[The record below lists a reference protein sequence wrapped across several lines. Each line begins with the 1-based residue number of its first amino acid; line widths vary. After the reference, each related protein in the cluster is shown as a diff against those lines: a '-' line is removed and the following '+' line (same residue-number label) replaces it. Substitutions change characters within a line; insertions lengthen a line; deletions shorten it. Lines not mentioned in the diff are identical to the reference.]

1 MATDSR
7 TAPAAVAGPAATA
20 PAALSRSLA
29 PDAGTGLRCETR
41 RITRALF
48 DLTDRVAIVTGAAS
62 GLGEAIACGL
72 ATFGADVVL
81 VDINEAGLQPV
92 AAYVHQA
99 GRRALAVR
107 CDVSRADQVV
117 AMVQR
122 AVEAFGR
129 IDILVNN
136 AGIGRRAPAAE
147 MTETQW
153 DEVLAVDL
161 KGAFLCAQ
169 AVGRIMI
176 RQGGGRIIN
185 IASIAA
191 QVGVTTGN
199 ANYAAAKGGLV
210 ALTRTLAVEWARHG
224 ILVNAI
230 APTHFRTP
238 LIERSLQHAE
248 IRAYFLRNIPL
259 GRLGEPHEIVGPVV
273 FLASDA
279 ASMVTGITLNVD
291 GGHVAQ

>member
-1 MATDSR
+1 MDR
-7 TAPAAVAGPAATA
+7 G
-20 PAALSRSLA
+20 
-29 PDAGTGLRCETR
+29 
-41 RITRALF
+41 ITRELF
-48 DLTDRVAIVTGAAS
+48 DLTGRVAVVTGAAS
-62 GLGEAIACGL
+62 GLGKAIAGGL
-72 ATFGADVVL
+72 AVFGADVAAIDL
-81 VDINEAGLQPV
+81 NEAGLMPV
-92 AAYVHQA
+92 AGHVQDA
-99 GRRALAVR
+99 GRRALAIP
-107 CDVSRADQVV
+107 CDVSRADQVS
-117 AMVQR
+117 AMTARVL
-122 AVEAFGR
+122 ETLGR
-129 IDILVNN
+129 IDILVNG
-136 AGIGRRAPAAE
+136 AGIGRRAPAE
-147 MTETQW
+147 DMTEADW

-169 AVGRIMI
+169 AAGRAMI

-199 ANYAAAKGGLV
+199 ANYAAAKGGMV
-210 ALTRTLAVEWARHG
+210 ALTRTLAIEWARHN

-238 LIERSLQHAE
+238 LIERGLQNPETH
-248 IRAYFLRNIPL
+248 AYFLRNIPL

-279 ASMVTGITLNVD
+279 ATMVTGTTLNVD